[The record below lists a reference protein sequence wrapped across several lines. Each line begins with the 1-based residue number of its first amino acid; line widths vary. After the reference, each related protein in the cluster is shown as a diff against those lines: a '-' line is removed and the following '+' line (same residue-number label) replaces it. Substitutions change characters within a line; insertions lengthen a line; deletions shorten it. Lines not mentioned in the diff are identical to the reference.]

1 MTTTCG
7 YVLPRRSQFEIERR
21 ILILSWTSLSK
32 QKRAGAERGCTACP
46 RFHDGDQP
54 AKRRHQGRA
63 LHSASLERVL
73 SASASIRSRRFFSSE
88 RCCSCMAASRASA
101 LARAAC
107 AIAASRSA
115 SALPFSAST
124 SLSVIAADCT
134 VSWEIGE
141 GSASPNPSREMCY
154 PSPRSKRHEVVPSP
168 RGGALDLGR
177 LLSAMVGLRP

>member
-7 YVLPRRSQFEIERR
+7 YVLPRRSQFEIEKR

-73 SASASIRSRRFFSSE
+73 SASASIRSRRSFSSE
-88 RCCSCMAASRASA
+88 RCCSCIDAQKDIRAQAAPW
-101 LARAAC
+101 LY
-107 AIAASRSA
+107 
-115 SALPFSAST
+115 
-124 SLSVIAADCT
+124 LSPV
-134 VSWEIGE
+134 G
-141 GSASPNPSREMCY
+141 
-154 PSPRSKRHEVVPSP
+154 
-168 RGGALDLGR
+168 RGGGGAHFSSEAL
-177 LLSAMVGLRP
+177 VG